1 VELGTDLAGHLIGAG
16 HGALAAFLAGAG
28 ELCYGYITVGDHVL
42 VVDLSVRPD
51 WRPFFG
57 KTPLYDYRMAWHEP
71 FVLFGFLASMT
82 RTLELCTGILIAPQ
96 RQTALLA
103 KQAAEADVLSGGR
116 VRLVI
121 ASGYNDVEYEA
132 LGVPFGKRGKIIE
145 EQVELLRLL
154 WTREVV
160 DYDGAFH
167 KVSAA
172 GINPLPIQRPIP
184 LWFGGQSPAVLR
196 RVGRV
201 GDGWFPFYPYF
212 SEERVRADLDVIHE
226 SARDAGRDPLD
237 IGLEG
242 AIYFDS
248 KRFDMLPGG
257 RLPPLSL
264 DECVD
269 YAQLWKK
276 LGATRY
282 WVTAP
287 WANLGP
293 EETGLRRPGVKW
305 NGVDARLEALRSFV
319 EAIGPDFSDGI

>member
-1 VELGTDLAGHLIGAG
+1 MKLGTNLPEHLIGAD
-16 HGALAAFLAGAG
+16 HGALAAFLAGAE
-28 ELCYGYITVGDHVL
+28 ELGYGYITVGDHVL
-42 VVDLSVRPD
+42 GVDLSVRPD

-71 FVLFGFLASMT
+71 FVLFGFLASIT
-82 RTLELCTGILIAPQ
+82 TTLELCTGILIAPQ

-154 WTREVV
+154 WTRDVV

-212 SEERVRADLDVIHE
+212 SKERVRADLDVIHE
-226 SARDAGRDPLD
+226 SAREAARDPLG

-319 EAIGPDFSDGI
+319 DAIAPDFSDGT